1 MPNYQMGEKPKSFL
15 GINFEELLK
24 GRFNLPP
31 LPPRMLTGLKVLIG
45 LMVLGALF
53 YNLFFVYVRP
63 DEYGIKVVR
72 VGLSRG
78 VQKEVYH
85 AGLTFLLPF
94 GLQQMY
100 RLPKGIQVLELTNS
114 PQTAA
119 KEARKD
125 RAAHIQTS
133 DGFFVDVDV
142 SMLYHIKDPFLV
154 FTTIGPGILFEDNGI
169 IPKAEPAL
177 KETLGKLTTEEFYN
191 SPMRVQKT
199 EEAKLRLNEVL
210 NQKGIEVDEV
220 LVRYFKY
227 SPEIQK
233 NIEEKKLQ
241 DQMVFTNQAAARAA
255 REEAALKK
263 IVQEGMVIAAVELE
277 KGKAYVTRKIA
288 EKDLYVRSKKAEA
301 DLLVKLAEAERVHL
315 KNDALKGGGAERMV
329 GLKMADIYKGLDV
342 IILPSDGPD
351 GVNPLNLN
359 KAMQLFDVRKGD
371 GQ

>member
-1 MPNYQMGEKPKSFL
+1 MTNDQLNKILSF
-15 GINFEELLK
+15 IHASKEWFRK
-24 GRFNLPP
+24 Q
-31 LPPRMLTGLKVLIG
+31 KLIG
-45 LMVLGALF
+45 GFKIILAGLVLMAIG
-53 YNLFFVYVRP
+53 YNLLFVYVKP

-72 VGLSRG
+72 VGLDRG

-85 AGLTFLLPF
+85 AGLSFILPF

-100 RLPKGIQVLELTNS
+100 RLPKGIQVLELTNF
-114 PQTAA
+114 PETAA
-119 KEARKD
+119 GAARKD

-142 SMLYHIKDPFLV
+142 SMLYHIKDPYLV
-154 FTTIGPGILFEDNGI
+154 FTTIGPGSLFEDNGI

-191 SPMRVQKT
+191 SPMRVKKA
-199 EEAKLRLNEVL
+199 EEAKSQLNSEL
-210 NQKGIEVDEV
+210 NLKGIEVDQV

-255 REEAALKK
+255 KEEAQLKK
-263 IVQEGMVIAAVELE
+263 IVQEGMVIAAVEME

-288 EKDLYVRSKKAEA
+288 EKDLYVRKIKAEA
-301 DLLVKLAEAERVHL
+301 DLLVQLAEAERVRL
-315 KNDALKGGGAERMV
+315 KNEALKGTGSERMV
-329 GLKMADIYKGLDV
+329 GLKMADAYKGLDL
-342 IILPSDGPD
+342 IILPSDGAH

-359 KAMQLFDVRKGD
+359 NTLQLFDVRKG
-371 GQ
+371 GGK